1 ERIGKEEGIL
11 KGRQEE
17 AATLFLLLLEGKF
30 GELSSSIRERVS
42 ATERPTLEKWS
53 LRLLKANSLEEIF
66 DT

>member
-1 ERIGKEEGIL
+1 M
-11 KGRQEE
+11 
-17 AATLFLLLLEGKF
+17 EGKF